1 VPPLSPDRWLALSP
15 YLDEALEIPGDRRA
29 AWLAAISARDRAL
42 GADLE
47 TLLSEHEDLQES
59 RFLEQPLPLFAPA
72 QAPSLEGQVFGAY
85 RLISLIGQGGMGSVW
100 LAERCDGRFEVRA
113 AVKLLN
119 VALVGH
125 AGEERFRREGK
136 FLAKVT
142 HPHIARLIDAG
153 VSAAGQPYLVLE
165 HVNGQPIDS
174 YCNDRALA
182 IEERIR
188 LFLDVLEAV
197 AHAHANLIVHRDIKP
212 ANILVSPDFKHTK
225 LVDLGVIRP
234 VDGIEADATD
244 HGLQRPFVATAQYSS
259 PEYLFRLIE
268 PSAELWRALTIYQI
282 GGVLHDLIMR
292 KPLFN
297 DAVLTNNRYV
307 LAMAVYQQTPAVVAP
322 DVEPYLINLA
332 RKCLQ
337 KDHQK
342 RLSLVGWGSF
352 IATRTSFD
360 PNAAR
365 AELGL
370 KRSASVQRSIGASAS
385 DDRENELMLRG
396 LVDDVRNVMSG
407 VVDEEGYPSPHWI
420 SHGNSLTIVMPCRCA
435 TGECADVSLLIRLSM
450 RSATEP
456 IEVTVS
462 SWLGEAKSLNLDD
475 GAASFLLEPNEDQG
489 HLKRFLSDELLA
501 RFYRATL
508 MLGAGS
514 RIGIVLAAGE

>member
-1 VPPLSPDRWLALSP
+1 MPQ
-15 YLDEALEIPGDRRA
+15 
-29 AWLAAISARDRAL
+29 
-42 GADLE
+42 
-47 TLLSEHEDLQES
+47 DLQGYVD
-59 RFLEQPLPLFAPA
+59 RLVA
-72 QAPSLEGQVFGAY
+72 QWGDAKF
-85 RLISLIGQGGMGSVW
+85 
-100 LAERCDGRFEVRA
+100 VR
-113 AVKLLN
+113 
-119 VALVGH
+119 
-125 AGEERFRREGK
+125 R
-136 FLAKVT
+136 
-142 HPHIARLIDAG
+142 IDAG
-153 VSAAGQPYLVLE
+153 NSATVYQVVVRGTDY
-165 HVNGQPIDS
+165 
-174 YCNDRALA
+174 ALKVYDPKFLSGENRA
-182 IEERIR
+182 IELRRLSAQMQLREHTCDSLVGIQEVDEIEDTAYLLMEYLPWNPLSRLLEQAPRSSIAPIIERIAAAAR
-188 LFLDVLEAV
+188 FLDQIGL
-197 AHAHANLIVHRDIKP
+197 VHRDIKP